1 MNVCHLWSVN
11 AVRVML
17 TFTGTGKSITGAHI
31 AYAFALLNRER
42 RRSEAEAD
50 EPVEQTTVYKP
61 SSLPPLKCVLYC
73 GPSNPSVDVVL
84 GKQWQAS
91 FLSLICNYTCTHNA
105 CNNVI

>member
-50 EPVEQTTVYKP
+50 EPVEQTAVYDP
-61 SSLPPLKCVLYC
+61 SGLPPLKCVLYC

-84 GKQWQAS
+84 GEQHRLNWRP
-91 FLSLICNYTCTHNA
+91 YVT
-105 CNNVI
+105 

>member
-11 AVRVML
+11 AVRAIL
-17 TFTGTGKSITGAHI
+17 TSTGTGKSITGAHI

-50 EPVEQTTVYKP
+50 EPVEQTAVYDP
-61 SSLPPLKCVLYC
+61 SGLPPLKCVLYC

-84 GKQWQAS
+84 GEQHRLNWRP
-91 FLSLICNYTCTHNA
+91 YVT
-105 CNNVI
+105 